1 MSTLIG
7 LDIGTTSISAVA
19 AEVSSGA
26 LLRSVTVP
34 NDGILPSP
42 DGVSRLQDPVRIVE
56 TALGLK
62 ESLAAEF
69 SPVAAIGVT
78 GQMHGILYLDRAGR
92 AVSPLYTWQDGR
104 GNLPY
109 GKSTYAAHLSTRS
122 CYPLASGFG
131 LVTHF
136 INREQSLVPSE
147 AVTFCTIQD
156 YIALLLA
163 RRKTPLLHASDAAS
177 FGCFDL
183 EAHTFDRFAMEK
195 LGFDNAFLPAVTAE
209 TAIIGQD
216 GSIPVAAAI
225 GDNQASVLGSLREN
239 ADILVN
245 IGTGSQVSAVVS
257 APVPFPAGAVRP
269 YVDGKFLLAGSP
281 LCGGRAYA
289 MLHRFFARC
298 AELFGG
304 DGRDIYT
311 VMNDMAAEQP
321 EDHSLTVDTRFCGT
335 RNDPAL
341 RGALSEISEDNF
353 TPEQLTRG
361 VLWGMTAEL
370 RGLYGEMPLL
380 SPATGLVG
388 SGNAVRKNPV
398 LRRYL
403 EEQFNLPL
411 KLPVHREEAAF
422 GAAVF
427 AAAAAGVY
435 RDIPAAQSALLHYE
449 SKPPA
454 KPEA

>member
-1 MSTLIG
+1 MSALIG
-7 LDIGTTSISAVA
+7 LDVGTTSISAVA
-19 AEVSSGA
+19 VDASSGA
-26 LLRSVTVP
+26 LLRSVTIP
-34 NDGILPSP
+34 NGGVLPSP
-42 DGVSRLQDPVRIVE
+42 DGVSRLQDPARIAE

-69 SPVAAIGVT
+69 TPVAAIGVT

-109 GKSTYAAHLSTRS
+109 GESTYAAHLSARS
-122 CYPLASGFG
+122 GYALASGFG

-136 INREQSLVPSE
+136 INREQGLVPAE

-156 YIALLLA
+156 YIAMLLA
-163 RRKTPLLHASDAAS
+163 RRETPLLHASNAAS

-183 EAHTFDRFAMEK
+183 AAYTFDRSAVEK
-195 LGFDNAFLPAVTAE
+195 LGFDGAFLPAVTAK
-209 TAIIGQD
+209 AAVIGRD
-216 GSIPVAAAI
+216 GGIPVAAAI

-239 ADILVN
+239 GDVLVN

-257 APVPFPAGAVRP
+257 APASFPAGAVRP
-269 YVDGKFLLAGSP
+269 YVDGRFLLAGSP

-289 MLHRFFARC
+289 LLHRFFARC
-298 AELFGG
+298 AERFGG
-304 DGRDIYT
+304 DGRDIYA
-311 VMNDMAAEQP
+311 VMNNMAAEQP
-321 EDHSLTVDTRFCGT
+321 EDRTLAVDTRFCGT

-341 RGALSEISEDNF
+341 RGAVSAISEDNF

-361 VLWGMTAEL
+361 VLWGMAAEL
-370 RGLYGEMPLL
+370 RGLYREMPLS
-380 SPATGLVG
+380 SPAAGLVG

-403 EEQFNLPL
+403 EEQFGLPL
-411 KLPVHREEAAF
+411 KLPIHREEAAF

-435 RDIPAAQSALLHYE
+435 RNIPAAQAAMIHYE
-449 SKPPA
+449 
-454 KPEA
+454 

>member
-1 MSTLIG
+1 MPTLIG

-19 AEVSSGA
+19 VESSSGL

-34 NDGILPSP
+34 NDSILPSP
-42 DGVSRLQDPVRIVE
+42 DGVSRLQDPARIMK
-56 TALGLK
+56 TALSLK
-62 ESLAAEF
+62 ETLATEF
-69 SPVAAIGVT
+69 FPVSAIGVT

-109 GKSTYAAHLSTRS
+109 RESTYAAYLSERVGYS
-122 CYPLASGFG
+122 LASGFG
-131 LVTHF
+131 MVTHY
-136 INREQSLVPSE
+136 INREQGLVPAE

-156 YIALLLA
+156 YIAMLLA
-163 RRKTPLLHASDAAS
+163 RREAPLLHASNAAS
-177 FGCFDL
+177 FGCYDL
-183 EAHTFDRFAMEK
+183 TAHTFDSSAIKK
-195 LGFDNAFLPAVTAE
+195 LGFNSTFLPISVTE
-209 TAIIGQD
+209 TSIIGQD
-216 GSIPVAAAI
+216 DSGVSVAATI
-225 GDNQASVLGSLREN
+225 GDNQASVLGSLRESGE
-239 ADILVN
+239 ILVN

-289 MLHRFFARC
+289 LLHRFFAQC
-298 AELFGG
+298 AARF
-304 DGRDIYT
+304 GRDIQDIYA

-321 EDHSLTVDTRFCGT
+321 DAHTLAVDPRFCGT
-335 RNDPAL
+335 RSDPAL
-341 RGALSEISEDNF
+341 RGSISAVSEENF

-361 VLWGMTAEL
+361 MLWGMAAEL
-370 RGLYGEMPLL
+370 YELYKQMPLS
-380 SPATGLVG
+380 SPAAGLVG

-403 EEQFNLPL
+403 EEQFGL
-411 KLPVHREEAAF
+411 KLKCPVHKEEAAF

-427 AAAAAGVY
+427 AAAAAGIY
-435 RDIPAAQSALLHYE
+435 SDIPTALAAMVHYE
-449 SKPPA
+449 
-454 KPEA
+454 

>member
-136 INREQSLVPSE
+136 INREQGLVPSE
-147 AVTFCTIQD
+147 AVTFCTLQD
-156 YIALLLA
+156 YIALLLPP
-163 RRKTPLLHASDAAS
+163 RKTPLLHASDAAS

-289 MLHRFFARC
+289 LLHRFFARC

-449 SKPPA
+449 
-454 KPEA
+454 

>member
-136 INREQSLVPSE
+136 INREQGLVPSE

-257 APVPFPAGAVRP
+257 APVPFPAGTVRP

-289 MLHRFFARC
+289 LLHRFFARC

-341 RGALSEISEDNF
+341 RGALSETSEDNF

-449 SKPPA
+449 
-454 KPEA
+454 

>member
-78 GQMHGILYLDRAGR
+78 GQMHGILYLNQAGR

-136 INREQSLVPSE
+136 INREQGLVPSE

-289 MLHRFFARC
+289 LLHRFFARC

-449 SKPPA
+449 I
-454 KPEA
+454 E

>member
-1 MSTLIG
+1 M
-7 LDIGTTSISAVA
+7 
-19 AEVSSGA
+19 
-26 LLRSVTVP
+26 
-34 NDGILPSP
+34 
-42 DGVSRLQDPVRIVE
+42 
-56 TALGLK
+56 
-62 ESLAAEF
+62 
-69 SPVAAIGVT
+69 
-78 GQMHGILYLDRAGR
+78 
-92 AVSPLYTWQDGR
+92 SPLYTWQDGR

-136 INREQSLVPSE
+136 INREQGLVPSE

-289 MLHRFFARC
+289 LLHRFFARC

-449 SKPPA
+449 
-454 KPEA
+454 

>member
-7 LDIGTTSISAVA
+7 LDTGTTSISAVA
-19 AEVSSGA
+19 VDTVSGA
-26 LLRSVTVP
+26 LPRAVTVP
-34 NDGILPSP
+34 NDSALPSP
-42 DGVSRLQDPVRIVE
+42 DGVSRLQDPARIAK
-56 TALGLK
+56 TALALK
-62 ESLAAEF
+62 EALAAEF

-104 GNLPY
+104 GNRPY
-109 GKSTYAAHLSTRS
+109 GDSSYAAYLTARS
-122 CYPLASGFG
+122 GYALASGFG

-136 INREQSLVPSE
+136 INREQGLVPAE

-156 YIALLLA
+156 YIAMLLA
-163 RRKTPLLHASDAAS
+163 HREAPLVHASSAAS

-183 EAHTFDRFAMEK
+183 AAHTFDSSAIEK
-195 LGFDNAFLPAVTAE
+195 VELDSAFLPAVMAE
-209 TAIIGQD
+209 TAVIGQD
-216 GSIPVAAAI
+216 CGVPVAAAI

-257 APVPFPAGAVRP
+257 TPAPFPAGAVRP

-289 MLHRFFARC
+289 LLHRFFARC
-298 AELFGG
+298 AERFGG
-304 DGRDIYT
+304 DVRDIYD

-321 EDHSLTVDTRFCGT
+321 EDHTLTVDTRFCGT
-335 RNDPAL
+335 RNDPTL
-341 RGALSEISEDNF
+341 RGAVSEISEGNF

-361 VLWGMTAEL
+361 VLWGMAAEL

-380 SPATGLVG
+380 SPAVGLVG

-403 EEQFNLPL
+403 EEQFGLPL
-411 KLPVHREEAAF
+411 KLPAHREEAAF

-435 RDIPAAQSALLHYE
+435 RDIPTAQAAMIHYE
-449 SKPPA
+449 
-454 KPEA
+454 

>member
-62 ESLAAEF
+62 ESRAAEF

-136 INREQSLVPSE
+136 INREQGLVPSE

-195 LGFDNAFLPAVTAE
+195 LGFDNAFLPAVTGE
-209 TAIIGQD
+209 TAIIGQV

-289 MLHRFFARC
+289 LLHRFFARC

-321 EDHSLTVDTRFCGT
+321 EDQSLTVDTRFCGT

-449 SKPPA
+449 I
-454 KPEA
+454 E

>member
-92 AVSPLYTWQDGR
+92 AVSPLYTWQDGQ

-136 INREQSLVPSE
+136 INREQGLVPSE

-289 MLHRFFARC
+289 LLHRFFARC

-361 VLWGMTAEL
+361 VLWGMAAEL

-449 SKPPA
+449 
-454 KPEA
+454 

>member
-34 NDGILPSP
+34 NDGIPPSP

-136 INREQSLVPSE
+136 INREQGLVPSE

-289 MLHRFFARC
+289 LLHRFFARC
-298 AELFGG
+298 VELFGG

-449 SKPPA
+449 
-454 KPEA
+454 

>member
-136 INREQSLVPSE
+136 INREQGLVPSE

-209 TAIIGQD
+209 TAIIGQV

-289 MLHRFFARC
+289 LLHRFFARC

-449 SKPPA
+449 
-454 KPEA
+454 

>member
-19 AEVSSGA
+19 VEASTGA
-26 LLRSVTVP
+26 LLRAVTVP
-34 NDGILPSP
+34 NGSVLPSP
-42 DGVSRLQDPVRIVE
+42 DGISRLQDPVRIVE

-136 INREQSLVPSE
+136 INREQGLVPSE

-289 MLHRFFARC
+289 LLHRFFARC

-449 SKPPA
+449 
-454 KPEA
+454 

>member
-19 AEVSSGA
+19 VEASTGA
-26 LLRSVTVP
+26 LLRAVTVP
-34 NDGILPSP
+34 NDSVLPSP
-42 DGVSRLQDPVRIVE
+42 DGVSRIQAPARIAK
-56 TALGLK
+56 TALALK
-62 ESLAAEF
+62 EALAVEF

-109 GKSTYAAHLSTRS
+109 GDSTYAAQLSARS
-122 CYPLASGFG
+122 GYAVASGFG

-136 INREQSLVPSE
+136 INREQGLVPAN

-156 YIALLLA
+156 YIAMLLTG
-163 RRKTPLLHASDAAS
+163 RETPLLHASNAAS
-177 FGCFDL
+177 FGCYDL
-183 EAHTFDRFAMEK
+183 AAQAFDRSAMERAG
-195 LGFDNAFLPAVTAE
+195 LDISLLPTVTAE
-209 TAIIGQD
+209 TAVIGQD
-216 GSIPVAAAI
+216 NGVPVAAAI

-239 ADILVN
+239 GDLLVN

-257 APVPFPAGAVRP
+257 VSASFPAGAVRP
-269 YVDGKFLLAGSP
+269 YVEGKFLLAGSP

-289 MLHRFFARC
+289 LLHRFFARC
-298 AELFGG
+298 AERFGG
-304 DGRDIYT
+304 DGRDVYD
-311 VMNDMAAEQP
+311 VMNDMAAERP
-321 EDHSLTVDTRFCGT
+321 DAHTLIVDPRFCGT
-335 RNDPAL
+335 RNDPSL
-341 RGALSEISEDNF
+341 RGSVSEISEDNF

-361 VLWGMTAEL
+361 VLWGMADEL
-370 RGLYGEMPLL
+370 YKLYKQMPLS
-380 SPATGLVG
+380 SPAAGLVG

-398 LRRYL
+398 LRQYL
-403 EEQFNLPL
+403 EEQFGLKL
-411 KLPVHREEAAF
+411 KLPVHREEAAC

-435 RDIPAAQSALLHYE
+435 PDIPTAQAALLHYE
-449 SKPPA
+449 
-454 KPEA
+454 

>member
-136 INREQSLVPSE
+136 INREQGLVPSE

-289 MLHRFFARC
+289 LLHRFFARC
-298 AELFGG
+298 AEMFGG

-449 SKPPA
+449 I
-454 KPEA
+454 E

>member
-136 INREQSLVPSE
+136 INREQGLVPSE

-289 MLHRFFARC
+289 LLHRFFARC

-388 SGNAVRKNPV
+388 SGNAVRKNQV

-435 RDIPAAQSALLHYE
+435 WDIPAAQSALLHYE
-449 SKPPA
+449 
-454 KPEA
+454 

>member
-136 INREQSLVPSE
+136 INREQGLVPSE

-163 RRKTPLLHASDAAS
+163 RRKTPFLHASDAAS

-289 MLHRFFARC
+289 LLHRFFARC

-353 TPEQLTRG
+353 TPEHLTRG

-449 SKPPA
+449 I
-454 KPEA
+454 E

>member
-1 MSTLIG
+1 MPTLIG

-19 AEVSSGA
+19 VEASTGA

-42 DGVSRLQDPVRIVE
+42 DGVSRLQAPARIAE

-62 ESLAAEF
+62 ESLVAEF

-92 AVSPLYTWQDGR
+92 AVSPLYTWQDSR

-109 GKSTYAAHLSTRS
+109 GESTYAAHLSARS
-122 CYPLASGFG
+122 GYPLASGFG

-136 INREQSLVPSE
+136 INREQGLVPSE

-163 RRKTPLLHASDAAS
+163 RRKTPLLHASNGAS

-183 EAHTFDRFAMEK
+183 AAYTFDQSAMEK
-195 LGFDNAFLPAVTAE
+195 LGFDGAFLPAVTVE
-209 TAIIGQD
+209 TAVIGQD
-216 GSIPVAAAI
+216 GSVPVAVAI

-257 APVPFPAGAVRP
+257 APVPFPAGAIRP

-289 MLHRFFARC
+289 LLHRFFVRC
-298 AELFGG
+298 AERFGE

-341 RGALSEISEDNF
+341 RGAVSEISENNF

-370 RGLYGEMPLL
+370 RALYGEMPLP
-380 SPATGLVG
+380 SPAAALVG
-388 SGNAVRKNPV
+388 SGNALRKNPV

-403 EEQFNLPL
+403 TEQFGLPL

-427 AAAAAGVY
+427 AAAAAGVH
-435 RDIPAAQSALLHYE
+435 RDIPTAQAAMVHYN
-449 SKPPA
+449 
-454 KPEA
+454 

>member
-19 AEVSSGA
+19 VESSTGA
-26 LLRSVTVP
+26 LLRAVTVP
-34 NDGILPSP
+34 NDSVLPSP
-42 DGVSRLQDPVRIVE
+42 DGVSRLQDPARIAE
-56 TALGLK
+56 TALPLK
-62 ESLAAEF
+62 EALASEF

-109 GKSTYAAHLSTRS
+109 GGGTYAGYLSECTD
-122 CYPLASGFG
+122 YPLASGFG

-136 INREQSLVPSE
+136 INREQGLVPAE
-147 AVTFCTIQD
+147 AITFCTIQD
-156 YIALLLA
+156 YIAMLLTG
-163 RRKTPLLHASDAAS
+163 RKTPLLHASNGAS
-177 FGCFDL
+177 FGCYDLTAQAFDHS
-183 EAHTFDRFAMEK
+183 AVEK
-195 LGFDNAFLPAVTAE
+195 LGLDRSLLPAVTAD
-209 TAIIGQD
+209 TAVIGQD
-216 GSIPVAAAI
+216 NGIPVAAAI

-239 ADILVN
+239 GDLLVN

-269 YVDGKFLLAGSP
+269 YVDGRFLLAGSP

-289 MLHRFFARC
+289 LLHRFFARC
-298 AELFGG
+298 AERFGG
-304 DGRDIYT
+304 DGRDVYD
-311 VMNDMAAEQP
+311 VMNSMAAEQA
-321 EDHSLTVDTRFCGT
+321 DAHTLIVDPRFCGT
-335 RNDPAL
+335 RADPAL
-341 RGALSEISEDNF
+341 RGTVSNISEDNF

-361 VLWGMTAEL
+361 VLWGMAAEL
-370 RGLYGEMPLL
+370 HELYRQMPLP
-380 SPATGLVG
+380 SPTAGLVG
-388 SGNAVRKNPV
+388 SGNGIRKNPV

-403 EEQFNLPL
+403 EEQFGLKL
-411 KLPVHREEAAF
+411 KLPAHREEAAF

-435 RDIPAAQSALLHYE
+435 PDIPTAQAAMIHYE
-449 SKPPA
+449 
-454 KPEA
+454 

>member
-19 AEVSSGA
+19 VEASSGA
-26 LLRSVTVP
+26 LLRGVTVP
-34 NDGILPSP
+34 NDSALPSP
-42 DGVSRLQDPVRIVE
+42 DGVSRLQNPARIAK
-56 TALGLK
+56 TALALK
-62 ESLAAEF
+62 EALAAEF

-109 GKSTYAAHLSTRS
+109 AGSTYAAYLSERTG
-122 CYPLASGFG
+122 YPLASGFG

-136 INREQSLVPSE
+136 INREQGLVPAE

-156 YIALLLA
+156 YIAMLLTG
-163 RRKTPLLHASDAAS
+163 RETPLLHASNAAS

-183 EAHTFDRFAMEK
+183 ASQSFDIAAVEK
-195 LGFDNAFLPAVTAE
+195 LGLDRSILPAVTAE
-209 TAIIGQD
+209 TAVIGQD
-216 GSIPVAAAI
+216 KGVPVAAAI
-225 GDNQASVLGSLREN
+225 GDNQASVLGSLREGG
-239 ADILVN
+239 DILVN

-257 APVPFPAGAVRP
+257 APAPFPAGAVRP
-269 YVDGKFLLAGSP
+269 YVDGRFLLAGSP

-289 MLHRFFARC
+289 LLHRFFARC
-298 AELFGG
+298 VERFGG
-304 DGRDIYT
+304 DGRDVYD

-321 EDHSLTVDTRFCGT
+321 GDHALVVDPRFCGT

-341 RGALSEISEDNF
+341 RGAISEISEDNF

-361 VLWGMTAEL
+361 VLWGMADEL
-370 RGLYGEMPLL
+370 HELYRQMPLA
-380 SPATGLVG
+380 SPAAGLVG
-388 SGNAVRKNPV
+388 SGNGVRKNPV
-398 LRRYL
+398 LRQYL
-403 EEQFNLPL
+403 EEQFGLKL
-411 KLPVHREEAAF
+411 KLPAHREEAAF

-435 RDIPAAQSALLHYE
+435 PDIPTAQAALLHYE
-449 SKPPA
+449 
-454 KPEA
+454 

>member
-136 INREQSLVPSE
+136 INREQGLVPSE

-289 MLHRFFARC
+289 LLHRFCARC

-311 VMNDMAAEQP
+311 VRNDMAAEQP

-449 SKPPA
+449 
-454 KPEA
+454 

>member
-136 INREQSLVPSE
+136 INREQGLVPSE

-289 MLHRFFARC
+289 LLHRFFARC

-370 RGLYGEMPLL
+370 RGLYGEIPLL

-411 KLPVHREEAAF
+411 ELPVHREEAAF

-449 SKPPA
+449 
-454 KPEA
+454 

>member
-19 AEVSSGA
+19 VESSTGA

-34 NDGILPSP
+34 NDGVLPSP
-42 DGVSRLQDPVRIVE
+42 DGVSRLQDPARIVK
-56 TALGLK
+56 TALALK
-62 ESLAAEF
+62 ESLAAAF
-69 SPVAAIGVT
+69 YPVAAIGVT
-78 GQMHGILYLDRAGR
+78 GQMHGILYLDRVGR

-109 GKSTYAAHLSTRS
+109 GDSTYAARLSARS
-122 CYPLASGFG
+122 GYALASGFG

-136 INREQSLVPSE
+136 INREQGLVPAE
-147 AVTFCTIQD
+147 AAAFCTIQD
-156 YIALLLA
+156 YLAMLLA
-163 RRKTPLLHASDAAS
+163 RRAAPLLHASNAAS

-183 EAHTFDRFAMEK
+183 TARAFDRSAMEK
-195 LGFDNAFLPAVTAE
+195 AWLDGSLLAAVTAE

-239 ADILVN
+239 AEVLVN

-257 APVPFPAGAVRP
+257 APAPFPAGAVRP

-289 MLHRFFARC
+289 LLHRFFVRC
-298 AELFGG
+298 AERFGG
-304 DGRDIYT
+304 DCRDIYD

-321 EDHSLTVDTRFCGT
+321 EDHALVVDTRFCGT

-341 RGALSEISEDNF
+341 RGAVSAISEENF

-361 VLWGMTAEL
+361 VLWGMAAEL
-370 RGLYGEMPLL
+370 RGLYGEMPLP

-388 SGNAVRKNPV
+388 AGNAVRKNFV

-403 EEQFNLPL
+403 TEQFGLPL
-411 KLPVHREEAAF
+411 RLPVHREEAAF

-427 AAAAAGVY
+427 AAAAAGIH
-435 RDIPAAQSALLHYE
+435 RDIPAAQAALLHYE
-449 SKPPA
+449 
-454 KPEA
+454 

>member
-136 INREQSLVPSE
+136 INREQGLVPSE

-216 GSIPVAAAI
+216 GSIRVAAAI

-289 MLHRFFARC
+289 LLHRFFARC

-449 SKPPA
+449 
-454 KPEA
+454 

>member
-19 AEVSSGA
+19 VESSTGA
-26 LLRSVTVP
+26 LLRAVTVP
-34 NDGILPSP
+34 NDSVLPSP
-42 DGVSRLQDPVRIVE
+42 DGISRLQDPARIAE
-56 TALGLK
+56 TALALK
-62 ESLAAEF
+62 EVLAAEF
-69 SPVAAIGVT
+69 SPVATIGVT

-109 GKSTYAAHLSTRS
+109 GESTYAAHLSERTG
-122 CYPLASGFG
+122 YPLASGFG

-136 INREQSLVPSE
+136 INRDQSLVPAE

-156 YIALLLA
+156 YIAMLLTH
-163 RRKTPLLHASDAAS
+163 RETPLLHASNGAS
-177 FGCFDL
+177 FGCYDFAAQAFDS
-183 EAHTFDRFAMEK
+183 AAVEK
-195 LGFDNAFLPAVTAE
+195 LGLDRSILPAMTAE
-209 TAIIGQD
+209 TAVIGQN
-216 GSIPVAAAI
+216 GSVPVAAAI

-239 ADILVN
+239 GDILVN

-257 APVPFPAGAVRP
+257 APTPFPAGAVRP
-269 YVDGKFLLAGSP
+269 YVDGRFLLAGSP

-289 MLHRFFARC
+289 LLHRFFARC
-298 AELFGG
+298 AERFGG
-304 DGRDIYT
+304 DGRDVYDM
-311 VMNDMAAEQP
+311 MNDMAAERP
-321 EDHSLTVDTRFCGT
+321 DAHTLIVDPRFCGT

-341 RGALSEISEDNF
+341 RGSVSEISEDNF

-361 VLWGMTAEL
+361 VLWGMASEL
-370 RGLYGEMPLL
+370 HELYRQMPLS
-380 SPATGLVG
+380 SPAAGLVG
-388 SGNAVRKNPV
+388 SGNGVRKNPV

-403 EEQFNLPL
+403 EEQFGLKL
-411 KLPVHREEAAF
+411 KLPAHREEAAF

-435 RDIPAAQSALLHYE
+435 PDISTAQAALLHYE
-449 SKPPA
+449 
-454 KPEA
+454 

>member
-19 AEVSSGA
+19 VEASTGA
-26 LLRSVTVP
+26 LLRAVTVP
-34 NDGILPSP
+34 NDSVLSSP
-42 DGVSRLQDPVRIVE
+42 DGVSRLQDPARIAE

-109 GKSTYAAHLSTRS
+109 EGSTYAAHLSAQS
-122 CYPLASGFG
+122 GYALASGFG

-136 INREQSLVPSE
+136 INREHGLVPAE

-156 YIALLLA
+156 YIAMLLTH
-163 RRKTPLLHASDAAS
+163 RETPLLHASNAAS

-183 EAHTFDRFAMEK
+183 AAQSFDRSAMEK
-195 LGFDNAFLPAVTAE
+195 AGLGGDLLPAVTAE
-209 TAIIGQD
+209 TAVIGQD
-216 GSIPVAAAI
+216 NGVPVAAAI
-225 GDNQASVLGSLREN
+225 GDNQASVLGSLRDDG
-239 ADILVN
+239 DILVN

-257 APVPFPAGAVRP
+257 APAPFPAGAVRP

-289 MLHRFFARC
+289 LLHRFFTQC
-298 AELFGG
+298 AERLGG
-304 DGRDIYT
+304 DGRDIYD

-321 EDHSLTVDTRFCGT
+321 ENHALMVDPRFCGT

-341 RGALSEISEDNF
+341 RGSVSGISEENF

-361 VLWGMTAEL
+361 VLWGMAAEL
-370 RGLYGEMPLL
+370 HELYRQMPL
-380 SPATGLVG
+380 SAPAAALVG
-388 SGNAVRKNPV
+388 SGNGIRKNPV
-398 LRRYL
+398 LRQYS
-403 EEQFNLPL
+403 EEQFGLRL
-411 KLPVHREEAAF
+411 KLPAHREEAAF

-435 RDIPAAQSALLHYE
+435 QNIPAAQAAMIHYE
-449 SKPPA
+449 
-454 KPEA
+454 